1 MISFNQLKLEEK
13 LGISKNSLEI
23 QDYSYT
29 KINNFK
35 TEIPAYCIMIDTGML

>member
-23 QDYSYT
+23 QDYSKL
-29 KINNFK
+29 KIVQN
-35 TEIPAYCIMIDTGML
+35 